1 MDQGAMTRSHCAAIA
16 LPRVGDAEGGNGTG
30 EFGEFLAGGVADAIA
45 VGILYGAADR
55 ALEAY

>member
-1 MDQGAMTRSHCAAIA
+1 MTRSHCAAIA

-55 ALEAY
+55 ALEAC